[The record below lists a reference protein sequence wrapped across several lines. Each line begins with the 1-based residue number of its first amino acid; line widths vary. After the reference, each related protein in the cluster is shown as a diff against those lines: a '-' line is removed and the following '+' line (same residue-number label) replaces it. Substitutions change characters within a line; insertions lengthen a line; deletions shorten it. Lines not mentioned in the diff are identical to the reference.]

1 MRAWLTTGRMVAI
14 GLVLMILGIALPFL
28 MVLDVIEST
37 FFMNF
42 FSYIISLV
50 GMLVA
55 SVGAIMWGVS
65 KRNERH

>member
-14 GLVLMILGIALPFL
+14 GLVLMIVGIALPFL
-28 MVLDVIEST
+28 MVLSVLEST
-37 FFMNF
+37 FFLNF

-50 GMLVA
+50 GMLIA

-65 KRNERH
+65 KRNERS

>member
-14 GLVLMILGIALPFL
+14 GLVLMIIGILLPFL

-42 FSYIISLV
+42 FSYILSLV

-65 KRNERH
+65 KRNERS

>member
-1 MRAWLTTGRMVAI
+1 MITI
-14 GLVLMILGIALPFL
+14 GLVLMILGIVLPFL
-28 MVLDVIEST
+28 MVMDVIEST
-37 FFMNF
+37 FFLNF

-65 KRNERH
+65 KRNERR

>member
-1 MRAWLTTGRMVAI
+1 MGRMVAI
-14 GLVLMILGIALPFL
+14 GLVLMILGIVLPFL
-28 MVLDVIEST
+28 MVLDVLEST
-37 FFMNF
+37 FFLNF

-65 KRNERH
+65 KRNERR

>member
-14 GLVLMILGIALPFL
+14 GLVLMIIGILLPFL

-42 FSYIISLV
+42 FSYILSLV

-65 KRNERH
+65 KRNERR

>member
-1 MRAWLTTGRMVAI
+1 MRAWLTTGRMITI
-14 GLVLMILGIALPFL
+14 GLVLMILGIVLPFL

-37 FFMNF
+37 FFLNF

-65 KRNERH
+65 KRNERR

>member
-1 MRAWLTTGRMVAI
+1 MITI
-14 GLVLMILGIALPFL
+14 GLVLMILGIVLPFL

-37 FFMNF
+37 FFLNF

-65 KRNERH
+65 KRNERR

>member
-14 GLVLMILGIALPFL
+14 GLVLMLLGIALPFL

-37 FFMNF
+37 FFLKF

-55 SVGAIMWGVS
+55 SIGAIVWGVS
-65 KRNERH
+65 KRNERR

>member
-1 MRAWLTTGRMVAI
+1 MRAWVTTGRMITI
-14 GLVLMILGIALPFL
+14 GLVLMILGIVLPFL

-37 FFMNF
+37 FFLNF

-65 KRNERH
+65 KRNERR

>member
-42 FSYIISLV
+42 YSYIISLV

>member
-1 MRAWLTTGRMVAI
+1 MRAWLTTGRMITI
-14 GLVLMILGIALPFL
+14 GLVLMILGIVLPFL
-28 MVLDVIEST
+28 MVMDVIEST
-37 FFMNF
+37 FFLNF

-65 KRNERH
+65 KRNERR

>member
-1 MRAWLTTGRMVAI
+1 MRAWLTMGRMVAI
-14 GLVLMILGIALPFL
+14 GLVLMILGIVLPFL
-28 MVLDVIEST
+28 MVLDVLEST
-37 FFMNF
+37 FFLNF

-65 KRNERH
+65 KRNERR

>member
-14 GLVLMILGIALPFL
+14 GLVLMLLGIALPFL

-37 FFMNF
+37 FFLNF

-55 SVGAIMWGVS
+55 SIGAIVWGVS
-65 KRNERH
+65 KRNERR

>member
-14 GLVLMILGIALPFL
+14 GLVLMIVGIALPFL
-28 MVLDVIEST
+28 MVLSVLESS
-37 FFMNF
+37 FFLNF

-65 KRNERH
+65 KRNERR

>member
-1 MRAWLTTGRMVAI
+1 MRAWLTTGRMITI
-14 GLVLMILGIALPFL
+14 GLVLMILGIVLPFL
-28 MVLDVIEST
+28 MVMDVIEST
-37 FFMNF
+37 FFLNF

-65 KRNERH
+65 KRNEHR